1 MHELTLLTACA
12 AGLLGSTHCV
22 AMCGGVASLLG
33 ATHARGATHAHGAR
47 TGLISLYHVGR
58 VASYGAAGAVAG
70 ASGAA
75 AGSAL
80 AIPAW
85 SDVLRLVTAVV
96 IVLIGLDIALG
107 GAGRARWLRIPE
119 RIGARVWRRVAPRAR
134 AMLPATPSARALVL
148 GLLWGWLPCGLVY
161 SVLIAA
167 LASGSAIHGGA
178 TMVAFGLGTAP
189 AMLALSHG
197 GARIP
202 LRDGAFSRVL
212 GAVIVACGLW
222 TAAVPIAALT
232 GADPHAHHVAGVGE
246 GSEKGQRRVGGSADV
261 FRTPFS
267 DRSPTLPFSDPSL
280 TLL

>member
-22 AMCGGVASLLG
+22 AMCGGVATLLG
-33 ATHARGATHAHGAR
+33 ATPARGSRA
-47 TGLISLYHVGR
+47 GLISLYHAGR
-58 VASYGAAGAVAG
+58 VASYGLAGAIAG

-75 AGSAL
+75 AGSTL
-80 AIPAW
+80 SIPAW
-85 SDVLRLVTAVV
+85 ADVLRLVTAVV

-107 GAGRARWLRIPE
+107 AGAGRARWLRLPE
-119 RIGARVWRRVAPRAR
+119 RVGARLWRRVVPRAQ
-134 AMLPATPSARALVL
+134 ALLPATPAARAVVL

-161 SVLIAA
+161 SVLVAA
-167 LASGSAIHGGA
+167 LASGSAVNGGA
-178 TMVAFGLGTAP
+178 TMIAFGLGTAP

-202 LRDGAFSRVL
+202 QRGGAFARVL

-232 GADPHAHHVAGVGE
+232 GADTHAHHVAAA
-246 GSEKGQRRVGGSADV
+246 R
-261 FRTPFS
+261 
-267 DRSPTLPFSDPSL
+267 
-280 TLL
+280 

>member
-22 AMCGGVASLLG
+22 AMCGGVATLLG
-33 ATHARGATHAHGAR
+33 TTHARGARAGLTWLHHA
-47 TGLISLYHVGR
+47 GR
-58 VASYGAAGAVAG
+58 IASYGAAGALAG

-75 AGSAL
+75 AGSTL
-80 AIPAW
+80 SIPAW
-85 SDVLRLVTAVV
+85 SDVLRLVTALV

-107 GAGRARWLRIPE
+107 GAARARWLRVPE
-119 RIGARVWRRVAPRAR
+119 RVGAQLWRRVVPYAQAV
-134 AMLPATPSARALVL
+134 LPATPAARALVL

-161 SVLIAA
+161 SVLVAA
-167 LASGSAIHGGA
+167 LASGSAANGGA
-178 TMVAFGLGTAP
+178 TMIAFGLGTAP

-232 GADPHAHHVAGVGE
+232 GADTHAHHVAAA
-246 GSEKGQRRVGGSADV
+246 R
-261 FRTPFS
+261 
-267 DRSPTLPFSDPSL
+267 
-280 TLL
+280 